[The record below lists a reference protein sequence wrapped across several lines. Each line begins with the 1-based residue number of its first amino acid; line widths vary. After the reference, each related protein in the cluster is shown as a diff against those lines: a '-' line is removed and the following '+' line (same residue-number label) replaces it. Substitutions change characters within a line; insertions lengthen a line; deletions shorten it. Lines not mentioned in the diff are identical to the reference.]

1 MENQTNIPDPN
12 PDKQNINENTL
23 NNEEIIEEEEI
34 MDENKRNHHHH
45 DDTFS
50 SLAWAAILIWAGLVF
65 LANNLG
71 WLENIS
77 VPVALLPAGIQIANL
92 GIWTLIFF
100 GAGAIVLIEGIIRLA
115 VPSLRYDVGGKFF
128 LSAIFLGIG
137 LGNIYGWQKV
147 WPILLIAVGLATL
160 AGALVCKNK

>member
-12 PDKQNINENTL
+12 PEKQDNTYETLTNEG
-23 NNEEIIEEEEI
+23 IVEEEEK

-45 DDTFS
+45 DDSLS

-71 WLENIS
+71 WLANIN
-77 VPVALLPAGIQIANL
+77 VPGALLPAGIQIANL
-92 GIWTLIFF
+92 GIWTLIFL
-100 GAGAIVLIEGIIRLA
+100 GAGVIVLVEGIIRLV

-128 LSAIFLGIG
+128 LSAIFFGIG

-147 WPILLIAVGLATL
+147 WPIVLIAMGLATL
-160 AGALVCKNK
+160 AGALVRKNK